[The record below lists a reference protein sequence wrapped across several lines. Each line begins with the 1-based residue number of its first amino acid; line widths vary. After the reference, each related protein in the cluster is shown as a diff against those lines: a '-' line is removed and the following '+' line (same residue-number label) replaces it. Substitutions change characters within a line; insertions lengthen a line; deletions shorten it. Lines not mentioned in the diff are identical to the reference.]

1 MFAPP
6 AIIQTEVFARL
17 PDRLHGSRP
26 SAWIAARQ
34 HGKLGSFLEGPA
46 FDRAGN
52 LYCTDIPYGR
62 VFRVSPQGEFELV
75 AEYDGEPNGLKIH
88 KDGRIFIADHK
99 KGLLLLDPQ
108 RGSVT
113 PVLENANGV
122 PFRGLNDMIF
132 ADNGD
137 LYFTD
142 QGNSGLHD
150 PYGSVYRLRVDG
162 RLDCVLR
169 NLASPNGIA
178 LDREERNL
186 FVNLTRANAVWRV
199 PLLPSGEATR
209 VGLFLQLSGAT
220 GGPDGL
226 AVDDN
231 GGLAVSHAG
240 FGSVWLFDKFGEP
253 LYRVK
258 SCAGPSTT
266 NIAFGGPD
274 RRTLYI
280 TESSSGQILT
290 AKVPVAGSVLYAHR

>member
-17 PDRLHGSRP
+17 PDRLHSSRP

>member
-150 PYGSVYRLRVDG
+150 PYGSVYRLRADG

>member
-17 PDRLHGSRP
+17 PDRLHGTRH

-52 LYCTDIPYGR
+52 LYCTDIPFGR
-62 VFRVSPQGEFELV
+62 VFRVSPAGEFELV

-88 KDGRIFIADHK
+88 KDGRMFIADHK

-108 RGSVT
+108 RGTVT

-132 ADNGD
+132 AGNGD

-142 QGNSGLHD
+142 QGNSGLHE
-150 PYGSVYRLRVDG
+150 PYGSVYRLRADG

-226 AVDDN
+226 AVDEN

-240 FGSVWLFDKFGEP
+240 FGSVWLFDRLGEP
-253 LYRVK
+253 LYRIK

-266 NIAFGGPD
+266 NIAFGGAD
-274 RRTLYI
+274 RKTLYI

-290 AKVPVAGSVLYAHR
+290 ARVPVAGGVLYSHQ